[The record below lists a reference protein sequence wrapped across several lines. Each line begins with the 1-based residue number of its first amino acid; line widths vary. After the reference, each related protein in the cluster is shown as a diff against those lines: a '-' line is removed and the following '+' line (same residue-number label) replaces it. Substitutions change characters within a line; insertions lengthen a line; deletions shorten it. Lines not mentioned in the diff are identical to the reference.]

1 MPASPTDRRPA
12 ESPDRWWAAALIGAG
27 VIALVLAGGIRA
39 SSLPG
44 NHDPGPRSFPILMG
58 SLLVLG
64 GLLEMIPRRRRA
76 RSRNETAANPDTSGP
91 PAPENDPEPAGLS
104 PEKPQSLIWFF
115 AALLGLLLLMP
126 LVGFFPSAGLFSLG
140 VMRRWQT
147 SWRTAAVATGLLLG
161 AVYALF
167 VLVFRVP
174 LPSGGLF

>member
-1 MPASPTDRRPA
+1 MPASPNDRGPTG
-12 ESPDRWWAAALIGAG
+12 SPDHGWAAALIGAG
-27 VIALVLAGGIRA
+27 LAALVLAGGIRA

-44 NHDPGPRSFPILMG
+44 NHDPGPKLFPILMG

-91 PAPENDPEPAGLS
+91 TANENDPEAVGVS
-104 PEKPQSLIWFF
+104 PEKPPSLLWFL
-115 AALLGLLLLMP
+115 AALLALLLLLP

-147 SWRTAAVATGLLLG
+147 SWRTAAVATGLLLA

-167 VLVFRVP
+167 VVVFRVP
-174 LPSGGLF
+174 LPPGRLF